1 MARIK
6 EMSNIDSTNQGVNL
20 DDRKLEMSN
29 NDSTNQGVNLD
40 DRKLKR

>member
-6 EMSNIDSTNQGVNL
+6 EMSNIDSNNQGVNL